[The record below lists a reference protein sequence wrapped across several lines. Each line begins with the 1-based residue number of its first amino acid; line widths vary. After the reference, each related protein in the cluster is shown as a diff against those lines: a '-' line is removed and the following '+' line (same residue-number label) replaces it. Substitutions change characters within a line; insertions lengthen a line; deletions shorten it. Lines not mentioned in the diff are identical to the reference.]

1 MLRGVALVPR
11 GNNAAEDS
19 LSQPFIDCISIK
31 LDITCSLMESYRL
44 RNLGC

>member
-1 MLRGVALVPR
+1 MRGVAQVPR

-19 LSQPFIDCISIK
+19 LSQPFIDCICIK
-31 LDITCSLMESYRL
+31 LEITCSLMESHRL